1 MLAAVAVAAG
11 DIDLAEEATAEAF
24 ARALERWDRVS
35 QMDSPGGW
43 VFTVAR
49 NRLRRSWR
57 RRRTEV
63 RVVAGRSPDRAT
75 EMEPFQSQVWDAVS
89 RLPRRQR
96 EAVALR
102 YIADLTEAQV
112 AEAMGVA
119 PGTVASTLH
128 DARARLRPLLAG
140 HHDDVRSEP

>member
-35 QMDSPGGW
+35 QMDAPGGW

-49 NRLRRSWR
+49 NRLRRRWR
-57 RRRTEV
+57 RRRTEARLV
-63 RVVAGRSPDRAT
+63 DGQSSVRAT
-75 EMEPFQSQVWDAVS
+75 EMGPFQAHVWEAVS
-89 RLPRRQR
+89 QLPRRQR

-128 DARARLRPLLAG
+128 DARARLRPLLPG
-140 HHDDVRSEP
+140 HEDDVRSEP

>member
-35 QMDSPGGW
+35 QMSSPGGW

-49 NRLRRSWR
+49 NRLRRRWG

-63 RVVAGRSPDRAT
+63 RLLDGQRVDRAA
-75 EMEPFQSQVWDAVS
+75 EMEPFQAEVWAAVG

-128 DARARLRPLLAG
+128 DARARLRPLLAH